1 MPAIAGLIVGLSPF
15 VITLLVTLVFGFV
28 LEYVTWWVWL
38 LIYLPAPVIGFWG
51 GARRMG
57 PAWRRGFLIGLAMS
71 GFASLIFGP
80 GARHLHPV
88 ACDRLSGRA
97 IDRRSS
103 RGRALTFYEK
113 RSLLS
118 SASPT
123 CSTPPRSSTNV
134 TRSSRR

>member
-80 GARHLHPV
+80 GAVIFIPSLAIAYLV
-88 ACDRLSGRA
+88 GRLIAARRAEGR
-97 IDRRSS
+97 
-103 RGRALTFYEK
+103 
-113 RSLLS
+113 
-118 SASPT
+118 SP
-123 CSTPPRSSTNV
+123 STRNDHY
-134 TRSSRR
+134 